1 MTGFPRVQP
10 GVLEEITQHVRSA
23 WSKRVGGILLGRADE
38 VTTVDAA
45 LPARQTEEYSGEIA
59 FPARVWEEA
68 YASLDRF
75 PGARIVGWYHS
86 HPGSGVAFS
95 DYDRRLH
102 AVLFG
107 EPYTVALVLDPV
119 ADRMAWFGWSI
130 DLLDGA
136 DNAAAFLA
144 PPGARPGP
152 GRGRRATAVALVAV
166 RLAAVGAIGYWVGH
180 EVAPRPSSTVT
191 VQRLNTQLGQERRQ
205 IEQLRAALAQAQRAI
220 AAEQDRL
227 RAAQADLD
235 AARGS
240 LSEARSTISQLR
252 AGPRTF
258 VLRYRVRPG
267 DSLWDLAGTFLGDPN
282 RWTEIFRANR
292 ELIPDPDRLAVGQVL
307 GIRLP

>member
-1 MTGFPRVQP
+1 M
-10 GVLEEITQHVRSA
+10 
-23 WSKRVGGILLGRADE
+23 
-38 VTTVDAA
+38 
-45 LPARQTEEYSGEIA
+45 
-59 FPARVWEEA
+59 
-68 YASLDRF
+68 
-75 PGARIVGWYHS
+75 
-86 HPGSGVAFS
+86 
-95 DYDRRLH
+95 
-102 AVLFG
+102 
-107 EPYTVALVLDPV
+107 
-119 ADRMAWFGWSI
+119 
-130 DLLDGA
+130 
-136 DNAAAFLA
+136 
-144 PPGARPGP
+144 
-152 GRGRRATAVALVAV
+152 
-166 RLAAVGAIGYWVGH
+166 GAIGYWVGH